1 MVTVDNKEHAMTR
14 QEEFKAELFDLLR
27 RYKVEMT
34 IENDQINF
42 WSYTQYDG
50 EGNEIGGKI
59 DLDFTWENGKE

>member
-1 MVTVDNKEHAMTR
+1 MTR

-27 RYKVEMT
+27 RYKVTMT

-50 EGNEIGGKI
+50 EGNEIGSMI
-59 DLDFTWENGKE
+59 NLDFTWENGKE